1 MKKPVTAVGL
11 SLVALLNT
19 SVLAF
24 AEEAAEQASPVG
36 PGLLFPGLG
45 EWIPMLLGFI
55 ILWVVLAKVG
65 LPAFIGMI
73 DKRTATIK
81 DSLERA
87 EIAKIDSE
95 RLLEEQKATLD
106 EAKKQ
111 ATQIIADAKATAD
124 AVRAELMAQAQE
136 DARLLVD
143 KANAA
148 IETEKKTAIAQLQK
162 SVADLSVS
170 VAGKVIGSDLSDVEH
185 RRIIEHYLAEAG
197 SFDDN

>member
-1 MKKPVTAVGL
+1 
-11 SLVALLNT
+11 
-19 SVLAF
+19 
-24 AEEAAEQASPVG
+24 
-36 PGLLFPGLG
+36 LG

-87 EIAKIDSE
+87 ETAKIESE

-111 ATQIIADAKATAD
+111 AAQIIADAKVTSD
-124 AVRAELMAQAQE
+124 AVRAELLAQAQE
-136 DARLLVD
+136 DAHLLVS

-148 IETEKKTAIAQLQK
+148 IETEKKAAITELQQ
-162 SVADLSVS
+162 SVAELTIS
-170 VAGKVIGSDLSDVEH
+170 VAGKVIGSDLNDTEH
-185 RRIIEHYLAEAG
+185 RKIIEHYLVEAG